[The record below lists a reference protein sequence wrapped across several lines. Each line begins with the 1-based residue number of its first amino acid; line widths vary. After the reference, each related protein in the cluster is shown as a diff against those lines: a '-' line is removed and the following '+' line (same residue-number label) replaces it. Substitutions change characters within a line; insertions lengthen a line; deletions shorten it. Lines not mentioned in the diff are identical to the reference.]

1 MEKWKNDIAVL
12 CIFFAR
18 PEQFAKSFEQ
28 VRKARPRVLL
38 LWQDGPREG
47 RPDDIENIMKCRE
60 IADNIDWECEV
71 HRNYHDKNMGCDP
84 STFYSHKW
92 AFSIV
97 DKCII
102 LEDDIVPSESFF
114 PFCKELLDKYE
125 NDTRVDRI
133 CGQTLYGGIP
143 DKRYSYFFGR
153 SGSSWGWAS
162 WRRVAE
168 TWEEDYGFIND
179 DYYVDLARHRFNHK
193 RFEKSVAKIKQRAKE
208 GIPYWENIIG
218 FRTTLHSGLVI
229 YPTVNM
235 VENVGTSA
243 NATHAP
249 DDIAELPKEIQQ
261 MFITRAE
268 NIDFP
273 LKHPPYVIEDYHYFD
288 EMMSHLE
295 PSFQRKI
302 HRKFEHAYRKFMI
315 KLKNKLGG
323 SK

>member
-102 LEDDIVPSESFF
+102 LEDDVVTSDSFF
-114 PFCKELLDKYE
+114 PFCKDLLDKYE

-133 CGQTLYGGIP
+133 CGQTLYGGVP

-153 SGSSWGWAS
+153 SGSSIGWAS

-179 DYYVDLARHRFNHK
+179 DYYVDLARHRFNNK
-193 RFEKSVAKIKQRAKE
+193 RFEKSVAKIKQRQKE

-218 FRTTLHSGLVI
+218 MRTTLHSGLVI

-249 DDIAELPKEIQQ
+249 DDISELPKEIQQ
-261 MFITRAE
+261 IFITHAE
-268 NIDFP
+268 EIEFP

-288 EMMSHLE
+288 EIMSHRE
-295 PSFQRKI
+295 PNFGRKL
-302 HRKFEHAYRKFMI
+302 HRKLEHAYRKILI
-315 KLKNKLGG
+315 KLKKKFGR
-323 SK
+323 K

>member
-102 LEDDIVPSESFF
+102 LEDDIVPSETFF

-179 DYYVDLARHRFNHK
+179 DYYVDLARHRFNNK
-193 RFEKSVAKIKQRAKE
+193 RFEKSVAKIKQRQKE

-218 FRTTLHSGLVI
+218 FRTTIHSGLVI
-229 YPTVNM
+229 YPRVNM

-268 NIDFP
+268 DIEFP
-273 LKHPPYVIEDYHYFD
+273 LQHPPYVIEDYHYFD

-295 PSFQRKI
+295 PGFGRKL
-302 HRKFEHAYRKFMI
+302 HRKFEHAYRKILI
-315 KLKNKLGG
+315 KLKKKLGR
-323 SK
+323 K

>member
-1 MEKWKNDIAVL
+1 MEKWKNDVAVL

-18 PEQFAKSFEQ
+18 PEEFAQCFET
-28 VRKARPRVLL
+28 VRRARPRVLL

-47 RPDDIENIMKCRE
+47 RPDDVENIMKCRE
-60 IADNIDWECEV
+60 IAENIDWECEV

-84 STFYSHKW
+84 STFLSHKW

-102 LEDDIVPSESFF
+102 LEDDVVTSDSFF
-114 PFCKELLDKYE
+114 PFCKDLLDKYE

-133 CGQTLYGGIP
+133 CGQTLYGGVP

-153 SGSSWGWAS
+153 SGSSIGWAS

-179 DYYVDLARHRFNHK
+179 DYYVDLARHRFNNK
-193 RFEKSVAKIKQRAKE
+193 RFEKSVAKIKQRQKE
-208 GIPYWENIIG
+208 GIPYWENIIRM
-218 FRTTLHSGLVI
+218 RTTLHSGLVI

-249 DDIAELPKEIQQ
+249 DDISELPKEIQQ
-261 MFITRAE
+261 IFITRAE
-268 NIDFP
+268 EIEFP

-288 EMMSHLE
+288 EIMSHRE
-295 PSFQRKI
+295 PGFGRRLHRKI
-302 HRKFEHAYRKFMI
+302 EHAYRKI
-315 KLKNKLGG
+315 LIRLKKKFGR
-323 SK
+323 K

>member
-1 MEKWKNDIAVL
+1 MGKWNLDVAVL

-47 RPDDIENIMKCRE
+47 RQDDVENIMACRR
-60 IADNIDWECEV
+60 IAENIDWECEV

-97 DKCII
+97 EKCII
-102 LEDDIVPSESFF
+102 LEDDIVPSQSFF
-114 PFCKELLDKYE
+114 VFCKELLDKYE
-125 NDTRVDRI
+125 NDSRIDRI
-133 CGQTLYGGIP
+133 CGQTLFGGVP

-168 TWEEDYGFIND
+168 TWQENYEFLND
-179 DYYVDLARHRFNHK
+179 GYYLDLARHRFGHP
-193 RFEKSVAKIKQRAKE
+193 RFEYSLAAARRRAEEKK
-208 GIPYWENIIG
+208 PYWEHIVG
-218 FRTTLHSGLVI
+218 FRTTLNSGLVI
-229 YPTVNM
+229 YPAENM
-235 VENVGTSA
+235 IENVGTSE

-249 DDIAELPKEIQQ
+249 DDIAELPLEIQRV
-261 MFITRAE
+261 FTTRAHE
-268 NIDFP
+268 ILFP
-273 LKHPPYVIEDYHYFD
+273 LRHPPYVIEDYHYFYK
-288 EMMSHLE
+288 MMQYIQPGFFRKMCRKVEHLYRRITVRI
-295 PSFQRKI
+295 RK
-302 HRKFEHAYRKFMI
+302 RVERRE
-315 KLKNKLGG
+315 
-323 SK
+323 

>member
-1 MEKWKNDIAVL
+1 MENWNVDVAVL

-18 PEQFAKSFEQ
+18 PEQFRQSFET
-28 VRKARPRVLL
+28 VKKARPRVLL

-47 RPDDIENIMKCRE
+47 RPDDVENIKKCRE
-60 IADNIDWECEV
+60 IAENIDWECEV

-102 LEDDIVPSESFF
+102 LEDDIVPSPSFF

-133 CGQTLYGGIP
+133 CGQTLFGGVP

-168 TWEEDYGFIND
+168 TWQEDYAFLKD
-179 DYYVDLARHRFNHK
+179 TYYLDLGRRRFGHP
-193 RFEKSVAKIKQRAKE
+193 RFEKSLRIATARAAE
-208 GIPYWENIIG
+208 GIPYWEHIIG
-218 FRTTLHSGLVI
+218 FRTTMNSGLVI
-229 YPTVNM
+229 YPTQNM
-235 VENVGTSA
+235 VENVGTSV

-249 DDIAELPKEIQQ
+249 DDIAELPREIQEA
-261 MFITRAE
+261 FITRAQD
-268 NIDFP
+268 ISFP
-273 LKHPPYVIEDYHYFD
+273 LNHPPYVIEDYHYF
-288 EMMSHLE
+288 EKMMQFLQ
-295 PSFQRKI
+295 PGFARKLR
-302 HRKFEHAYRKFMI
+302 RKFEHLFRKTKI
-315 KLKNKLGG
+315 RLKHLFGR
-323 SK
+323 

>member
-1 MEKWKNDIAVL
+1 MEKWKNDVAVL

-28 VRKARPRVLL
+28 VRKAKPRVLL

-60 IADNIDWECEV
+60 IAENIDWECEV

-102 LEDDIVPSESFF
+102 LEDDVVTSDSFF
-114 PFCKELLDKYE
+114 PFCKDLLDKYE

-133 CGQTLYGGIP
+133 CGQTLYGGVP

-153 SGSSWGWAS
+153 SGSSIGWAS

-179 DYYVDLARHRFNHK
+179 DYYVDLARHRFNNK
-193 RFEKSVAKIKQRAKE
+193 RFEKSVAKIKQRQKE

-218 FRTTLHSGLVI
+218 MRTTLHSGLVI

-235 VENVGTSA
+235 VENVGTSS

-249 DDIAELPKEIQQ
+249 DDISELPKEIQQ
-261 MFITRAE
+261 IFITHAE
-268 NIDFP
+268 EIEFP

-288 EMMSHLE
+288 EIMSHRE
-295 PSFQRKI
+295 PGFGRRLHRKI
-302 HRKFEHAYRKFMI
+302 EHAYRKI
-315 KLKNKLGG
+315 LIRLKKKFGR
-323 SK
+323 K

>member
-102 LEDDIVPSESFF
+102 LEDDIVPSQSFF

-179 DYYVDLARHRFNHK
+179 DYYVDLARHRFNNK
-193 RFEKSVAKIKQRAKE
+193 RFEKSVAKIKERQKM

-218 FRTTLHSGLVI
+218 FRTTIHSGLVI
-229 YPTVNM
+229 YPRVNM

-268 NIDFP
+268 DIEFP
-273 LKHPPYVIEDYHYFD
+273 LQHPPYVIEDYHYFD

-295 PSFQRKI
+295 PSFGRRL
-302 HRKFEHAYRKFMI
+302 HRKFEHAYRKIMI
-315 KLKNKLGG
+315 KLKKKFGR
-323 SK
+323 K

>member
-1 MEKWKNDIAVL
+1 MEKWKNDVAVL

-102 LEDDIVPSESFF
+102 LEDDVVTSDSFF
-114 PFCKELLDKYE
+114 PFCKDLLDKYE

-133 CGQTLYGGIP
+133 CGQTLYGGVP

-153 SGSSWGWAS
+153 SGSSIGWAS

-179 DYYVDLARHRFNHK
+179 DYYVDLARHRFNNK
-193 RFEKSVAKIKQRAKE
+193 RFEKSVAKIKQRQKE

-218 FRTTLHSGLVI
+218 MRTTLHSGLVI

-249 DDIAELPKEIQQ
+249 DDISELPKEIQQ
-261 MFITRAE
+261 IFITHAE
-268 NIDFP
+268 EIEFP

-288 EMMSHLE
+288 EIMSHRE
-295 PSFQRKI
+295 PGFGRKLHRKI
-302 HRKFEHAYRKFMI
+302 EHAYRKILI
-315 KLKNKLGG
+315 KLKKKFGR
-323 SK
+323 K

>member
-28 VRKARPRVLL
+28 VRKARPKVLL

-179 DYYVDLARHRFNHK
+179 DYYVDLARHRFNNK
-193 RFEKSVAKIKQRAKE
+193 RFEKSVAKIKERQKM

-218 FRTTLHSGLVI
+218 FRTTIHSGLVI
-229 YPTVNM
+229 YPRVNM

-268 NIDFP
+268 DIEFP
-273 LKHPPYVIEDYHYFD
+273 LQHPPYVIEDYHYFD

-295 PSFQRKI
+295 PSFGRKL
-302 HRKFEHAYRKFMI
+302 HRKLEHAYRKILI
-315 KLKNKLGG
+315 KLKKKFGR
-323 SK
+323 K

>member
-1 MEKWKNDIAVL
+1 MEKWNIDVAVL

-18 PEQFAKSFEQ
+18 PEQFKQSFET

-47 RPDDIENIMKCRE
+47 RADDVENIKKCRE
-60 IADNIDWECEV
+60 IAENIDWECEV
-71 HRNYHDKNMGCDP
+71 HRNYHEKNMGCDP
-84 STFYSHKW
+84 STHLSHKW

-102 LEDDIVPSESFF
+102 LEDDIVPSQSFF
-114 PFCKELLDKYE
+114 HYCKDLLDKYE
-125 NDTRVDRI
+125 SDERVDRI

-153 SGSSWGWAS
+153 SGSSTGWAT

-168 TWEEDYGFIND
+168 TWETDYAFLND
-179 DYYVDLARHRFNHK
+179 PYYLDLARHRFGHK
-193 RFEKSVAKIKQRAKE
+193 RYNRSLEMAKSRAKE
-208 GIPYWENIIG
+208 GKAYWEHIVG
-218 FRTTLHSGLVI
+218 FRTTLNSGLVI

-235 VENVGTSA
+235 IENVGTSA

-261 MFITRAE
+261 MFTIRAE
-268 NIDFP
+268 EMDFP

-288 EMMSHLE
+288 KIMKFIE
-295 PSFQRKI
+295 PSLFRKLARKI
-302 HRKFEHAYRKFMI
+302 EHQWRRFVI
-315 KLKNKLGG
+315 KLGKVFRK
-323 SK
+323 KK

>member
-71 HRNYHDKNMGCDP
+71 HRNYHEKNMGCDP

-179 DYYVDLARHRFNHK
+179 DYYVDLARHRFNNK
-193 RFEKSVAKIKQRAKE
+193 RFEKSVAKIKERQKM

-218 FRTTLHSGLVI
+218 FRTTIHSGLVI
-229 YPTVNM
+229 YPRVNM

-268 NIDFP
+268 DIEFP
-273 LKHPPYVIEDYHYFD
+273 LQHPPYVIEDYHYFD

-295 PSFQRKI
+295 PSFGRKL
-302 HRKFEHAYRKFMI
+302 HRKFEHAYRKLLI
-315 KLKNKLGG
+315 KLKKKFGR
-323 SK
+323 K

>member
-1 MEKWKNDIAVL
+1 MEKWNIDVAVL

-18 PEQFAKSFEQ
+18 PEQFRKSFET

-47 RPDDIENIMKCRE
+47 REDDVENIQKCRE
-60 IADNIDWECEV
+60 IAENIDWECEV

-84 STFYSHKW
+84 STFLSHKW

-102 LEDDIVPSESFF
+102 LEDDIVPSPTFF

-125 NDTRVDRI
+125 NDTRIDRI
-133 CGQTLYGGIP
+133 CGQTLFGGVP

-168 TWEEDYGFIND
+168 TWEENYDFLKD
-179 DYYVDLARHRFNHK
+179 DYYLDLAKHRFGHR
-193 RFEKSVAKIKQRAKE
+193 RFAHSLEIARGRAAE
-208 GIPYWENIIG
+208 GKPYWEHIIG
-218 FRTTLHSGLVI
+218 FRTTMQSGLVI
-229 YPTVNM
+229 YPTENM
-235 VENVGTSA
+235 VENVGTSQ

-249 DDIAELPKEIQQ
+249 DDIAELPLEIQQ
-261 MFITRAE
+261 AFVTRAKDIE
-268 NIDFP
+268 FP
-273 LKHPPYVIEDYHYFD
+273 LKHPPYVIEDYHYFYR
-288 EMMSHLE
+288 MMNFLE
-295 PSFQRKI
+295 PKLSRKI
-302 HRKFEHAYRKFMI
+302 ARKIEHLYRKT
-315 KLKNKLGG
+315 KLKLTK
-323 SK
+323 KRRMR

>member
-71 HRNYHDKNMGCDP
+71 HRNYHEKNMGCDP

-102 LEDDIVPSESFF
+102 LEDDVVTSDSFF
-114 PFCKELLDKYE
+114 PFCKDLLDKYE

-133 CGQTLYGGIP
+133 CGQTLYGGVP

-153 SGSSWGWAS
+153 SGSSIGWAS

-179 DYYVDLARHRFNHK
+179 DYYVDLARHRFNNK
-193 RFEKSVAKIKQRAKE
+193 RFEKSVAKIKQRQKE

-218 FRTTLHSGLVI
+218 MRTTLHSGLVI

-249 DDIAELPKEIQQ
+249 DDISELPKEIQQ
-261 MFITRAE
+261 IFITHAE
-268 NIDFP
+268 EIEFP

-288 EMMSHLE
+288 EIMSHRE
-295 PSFQRKI
+295 PNFGRKL
-302 HRKFEHAYRKFMI
+302 HRKLEHAYRKILI
-315 KLKNKLGG
+315 KLKKKFGR
-323 SK
+323 K